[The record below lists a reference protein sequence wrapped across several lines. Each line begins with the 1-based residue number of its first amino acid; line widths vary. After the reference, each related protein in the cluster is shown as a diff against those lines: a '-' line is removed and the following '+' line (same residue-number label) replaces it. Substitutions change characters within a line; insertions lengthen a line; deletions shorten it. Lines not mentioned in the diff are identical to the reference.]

1 MTVLKKMKLKHGET
15 ENELRSFL
23 YNELEITD
31 ELFIEKAHR
40 VKRKESVK
48 SNNNTTPRTIVA
60 KLLDYK
66 EKK

>member
-1 MTVLKKMKLKHGET
+1 MKLKHGET

>member
-1 MTVLKKMKLKHGET
+1 MKLKHGET

-23 YNELEITD
+23 YNKLEITD